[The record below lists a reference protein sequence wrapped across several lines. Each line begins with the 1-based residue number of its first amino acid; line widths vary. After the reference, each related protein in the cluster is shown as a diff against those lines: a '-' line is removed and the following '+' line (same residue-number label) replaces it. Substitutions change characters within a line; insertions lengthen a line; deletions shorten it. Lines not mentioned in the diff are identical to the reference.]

1 MDLIATC
8 ARHFERDACGELDS
22 LLRACGDADASAR
35 PSGISGVIL
44 ARSSLGP
51 DAAIAALRA
60 RLAAEPWEFRYVMRV
75 IPVHEGTAARAAEIA
90 EAASRLAKRIP
101 EGDTYRITLKKR
113 NSSEPREDIIAQVA
127 GAIPRRVSLG
137 APDWV
142 VLVEI
147 LGPEAGV
154 SVVRPGG
161 VLRVQGEKMAAS
173 EEDGGALDEDVL

>member
-8 ARHFERDACGELDS
+8 ARHLERDACEELAS
-22 LLRACGDADASAR
+22 LLGACGDADASAR
-35 PSGISGVIL
+35 PSGISGVIV

-60 RLAAEPWEFRYVMRV
+60 RLASEPWEFRYVMRV
-75 IPVHEGTAARAAEIA
+75 IPVHETAVARAGEIA
-90 EAASRLAKRIP
+90 AVASRLAARIP
-101 EGDTYRITLKKR
+101 EGDTYRITLKRR
-113 NSSEPREDIIAQVA
+113 NSGEPRDAIIAQVA

-137 APDWV
+137 SPDWD
-142 VLVEI
+142 VLVEV

-154 SVVRPGG
+154 SVVRPDG